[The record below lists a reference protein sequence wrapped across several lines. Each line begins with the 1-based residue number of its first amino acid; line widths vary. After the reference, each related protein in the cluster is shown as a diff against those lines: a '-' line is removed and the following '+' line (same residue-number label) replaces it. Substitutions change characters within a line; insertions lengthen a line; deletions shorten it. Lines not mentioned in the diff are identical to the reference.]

1 MKQKRGFI
9 RLVSTVVLTLVVLLS
24 LAGCQ
29 SEETTDED
37 FYNDLRKFIIGE
49 EKEITVETNGEEQEV
64 STVTYLRKCI
74 N

>member
-37 FYNDLRKFIIGE
+37 FYNELRRFIIGE
-49 EKEITVETNGEEQEV
+49 EKKITVETNGEEQEV

>member
-1 MKQKRGFI
+1 MYTFDFNYK
-9 RLVSTVVLTLVVLLS
+9 LVV
-24 LAGCQ
+24 Q
-29 SEETTDED
+29 TEETTDED